1 MKNKDKQEALVEV
14 QENVLPETSKVAIEQ
29 AEKPKLAPNHFIV
42 RNKENKDV
50 YIQITQGAFEQLKEF
65 WEIVEDEKEIEKGI
79 STLIGVDNTG
89 YISKD
94 CSTC

>member
-1 MKNKDKQEALVEV
+1 MKNKDKQETLVDV
-14 QENVLPETSKVAIEQ
+14 QENVLPETSKVAIEK